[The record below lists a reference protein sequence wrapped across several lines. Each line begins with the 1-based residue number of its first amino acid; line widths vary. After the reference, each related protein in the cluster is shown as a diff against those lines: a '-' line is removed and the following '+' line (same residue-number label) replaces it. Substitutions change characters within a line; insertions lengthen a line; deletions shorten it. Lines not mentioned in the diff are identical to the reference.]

1 MNPTNKVLKRFYFVR
16 HGQTVDNANNVY
28 QGMNDELNEKG
39 KTQASLV
46 AKRFIAIPSEIII
59 SSDYVRTMET
69 AGAISRFVGD
79 PVTSSPLFRELRRP
93 SDIIGKEKNDEFAV
107 KVMADIVENEPI
119 REWHHLD
126 EENLFE
132 AVKRAREALE
142 FLCALP
148 ESDITIVTHEMFIKI
163 LISAMANQDDDKA
176 VEFYR
181 MMRYFMIGDNT
192 GITIAEYGSFVNDNK
207 FRLRIWN
214 DHTHLG

>member
-1 MNPTNKVLKRFYFVR
+1 
-16 HGQTVDNANNVY
+16 
-28 QGMNDELNEKG
+28 
-39 KTQASLV
+39 
-46 AKRFIAIPSEIII
+46 
-59 SSDYVRTMET
+59 
-69 AGAISRFVGD
+69 
-79 PVTSSPLFRELRRP
+79 
-93 SDIIGKEKNDEFAV
+93 
-107 KVMADIVENEPI
+107 MADIVENEPI